1 MLQKSFFALFALVI
15 MILIASSVN
24 AQIPQLINYQ
34 GVLTNADGS
43 PINGDRPIQFKIY
56 NTASGGNAIWAE
68 TQVVGIHDGHFNVL
82 LGSDVPIPPDIFDGG
97 EKFLSIKVENDPEMM
112 PRKSLVSV
120 GYSFHSFNTDHV
132 DGQKL
137 RDNDGAVNQPDDPV
151 SWSKIRDMP
160 PGFADGT
167 DNVGAAGGISQINVG
182 TGMTVANPTGP
193 TATVGLKMGHANGI
207 NADMVDG
214 KHAAE
219 FAAAS
224 HNHWGALWLG
234 GSSTSTGLRLQGD
247 VPWNNAILI
256 AQNGS
261 NGPGVWGVN
270 YGNGNGVRGFAT
282 NSGIGVFGDCDGSG
296 AGISGR
302 STDGYGVQGK
312 STNSWSGYFENG
324 LKIPNSKWHGL
335 QIDNTGWAGV
345 WVAKS
350 GYDGFQV
357 TLAGR
362 DGFRVDSVGRDYI
375 RAGSESE
382 LDFRVTGNGTAY
394 ADGGWKG
401 AADFAELIETEAE
414 ASSYE
419 AGDVLIISPNKARS
433 VTLCS
438 QPYSTSVMGIYS
450 TKPGFVGSSHPM
462 QEQYEN
468 EIPVAIT
475 GIVPCKVSAENGP
488 IRNGDLLTTSST
500 PGYAMKASKPKIGTI
515 LGKALESLEDGKGMI
530 EVLVILQ

>member
-1 MLQKSFFALFALVI
+1 MLRKSFFVI
-15 MILIASSVN
+15 LTSAMLSLLAFGVQ
-24 AQIPQLINYQ
+24 AEVPPLINYQ
-34 GVLTNADGS
+34 GVLVDANED
-43 PINGDRPIQFKIY
+43 PINGHRSVQFKIY
-56 NTASGGNAIWAE
+56 NTPTGGNPVWAE
-68 TQVVGIHDGHFNVL
+68 TQVVEFHDGLFHVL
-82 LGSDVPIPPDIFDGG
+82 LGDNTPIPPDIFEGSV
-97 EKFLSIKVENDPEMM
+97 KFLSIKVENDPEMI
-112 PRKSLVSV
+112 PRKPLVSV

-137 RDNDGAVNQPDDPV
+137 RDNDGVVNHPDDPV
-151 SWSKIRDMP
+151 SWSKIKDMP

-167 DNVGAAGGISQINVG
+167 DDVGAGGGISQINVG

-214 KHAAE
+214 KHAAD
-219 FAAAS
+219 FATAS
-224 HNHWGALWLG
+224 HNHWGAVWLG

-270 YGNGNGVRGFAT
+270 YGNGNGVRGLAT

-296 AGISGR
+296 TGISGR
-302 STDGYGVQGK
+302 STDGYGVQGN
-312 STNSWSGYFENG
+312 STNNWSGYFENG
-324 LKIPNSKWHGL
+324 VKINNSKWHGL
-335 QIDNTGWAGV
+335 QIDNTVWAGV
-345 WVAKS
+345 WVAES

-357 TLAGR
+357 TTAGR
-362 DGFRVDSVGRDYI
+362 DAFRVETAGRDYI
-375 RAGSESE
+375 RAGKDSD
-382 LDFRVTGNGTAY
+382 LDFRVTNDGTAY

-401 AADFAELIETEAE
+401 AADFAELIETDEE
-414 ASSYE
+414 ASSFE
-419 AGDVLIISPNKARS
+419 PGDVLVISPNKARS
-433 VTLCS
+433 VTLCN
-438 QPYSTSVMGIYS
+438 QPYSSSVIGIYS
-450 TKPGFVGSSHPM
+450 TKPGFVGSAHPM
-462 QEQYEN
+462 EDQCEN

-500 PGYAMKASKPKIGTI
+500 PGYAMKATQPKIGTI
-515 LGKALESLEDGKGMI
+515 LGKALESLESGKGMI